1 MSPEERAMPNRV
13 WLCLEALA
21 ASVEEEHLD
30 EGIIDQLEKEMRSF
44 PPDRL
49 DRIKTQ
55 LDIAIAQLARLAL
68 RFR

>member
-1 MSPEERAMPNRV
+1 MPNRV

-21 ASVEEEHLD
+21 ASVEENHLD
-30 EGIIDQLEKEMRSF
+30 EGTIDQLEKEMRSF

-49 DRIKTQ
+49 ERIKAQ